1 MIGHALFE
9 PSPIDRSDAVFTLRA
24 SFALNAMFVRM
35 LTGRYF
41 ADAERART
49 RLLRWRAER
58 RAARA
63 ALQEPIHEN
72 EPALV

>member
-1 MIGHALFE
+1 
-9 PSPIDRSDAVFTLRA
+9 
-24 SFALNAMFVRM
+24 MFVRV
-35 LTGRYF
+35 LAGRYF

-63 ALQEPIHEN
+63 ALQDPTHET